1 MTTIDAACAPAD
13 LFAAA
18 LRGQPVQLVDD
29 AERSRPLAVWR
40 WSVVDDSDQ
49 AVLDA
54 CTGPT
59 LDVGCGPG
67 RMTSGLARRGQ
78 VALGIDVVSEAVD
91 QTRARGADA
100 LLRDVFD
107 DVPGH
112 GRWHTVLLA
121 DGNIGI
127 GGDPLRLLRRVGEL
141 LAVGG
146 RVVIDLAAPGHRGSV
161 RQCRLSVEGRVSHP
175 FAWAVVGVDTIAA
188 LAATAGFVMLRTEE
202 YDGRWF
208 AVLGK
213 DG

>member
-1 MTTIDAACAPAD
+1 MTTDTACAPGD
-13 LFAAA
+13 LFAEA
-18 LRGQPVQLVDD
+18 LRGRPVELVDAD
-29 AERSRPLAVWR
+29 ERSRPLAVWR
-40 WSVVDDSDQ
+40 WSVIDDSDQ
-49 AVLDA
+49 VLLDA

-67 RMTSGLARRGQ
+67 RMTSGLARTGQ
-78 VALGIDVVSEAVD
+78 VALGIDVVTEAVE
-91 QTRARGADA
+91 QTRARGAEA

-107 DVPGH
+107 EVPGH
-112 GRWHTVLLA
+112 GRWRTVLLA

-146 RVVIDLAAPGHRGSV
+146 HAVIDLAAPGHRGGV
-161 RQCRLSVEGRVSHP
+161 RQCRLSVEGRVSQSFP
-175 FAWAVVGVDTIAA
+175 WAVVGVDTIAV
-188 LAATAGFVMLRTEE
+188 LAVAAGFSLLRTEE

-213 DG
+213 DS

>member
-1 MTTIDAACAPAD
+1 MTTIDMCTPAD
-13 LFAAA
+13 LFAEA
-18 LRGQPVQLVDD
+18 LRGQPVEVVDD
-29 AERSRPLAVWR
+29 ADRSRPLAVWR
-40 WSVVDDSDQ
+40 WSVIDDSDQ
-49 AVLDA
+49 ALLDA

-67 RMTSGLARRGQ
+67 RMTSGLARTGQ
-78 VALGIDVVSEAVD
+78 VALGIDVVAEAVD
-91 QTRARGADA
+91 QTRARGANA

-112 GRWHTVLLA
+112 GRWRTVLLA

-127 GGDPLRLLRRVGEL
+127 GGDPLRLLRRVTDL

-146 RVVIDLAAPGHRGSV
+146 HAVVDLAAPGHHGGV
-161 RQCRLSVEGRVSHP
+161 RQCRLSIEGRVSHTFP
-175 FAWAVVGVDTIAA
+175 WAVVGVDTIES
-188 LAATAGFVMLRTEE
+188 LAEEAGLVLLRTEV

-213 DG
+213 QA